1 MGEQIGANAETDL
14 NNSVNNSLK
23 RLQTDYIDLLQL
35 HDVSIK
41 EVQNNSHILNT
52 LKILQKNGK
61 IDEAINIYRW
71 FLPLLELDINSKLVQ
86 NIKLAETYTGLG
98 SENVRAPRLPLS
110 GDERK
115 SVIAI
120 IENALESRPDLSKY
134 NY

>member
-1 MGEQIGANAETDL
+1 
-14 NNSVNNSLK
+14 
-23 RLQTDYIDLLQL
+23 
-35 HDVSIK
+35 
-41 EVQNNSHILNT
+41 
-52 LKILQKNGK
+52 
-61 IDEAINIYRW
+61 
-71 FLPLLELDINSKLVQ
+71 
-86 NIKLAETYTGLG
+86 LG

>member
-1 MGEQIGANAETDL
+1 
-14 NNSVNNSLK
+14 
-23 RLQTDYIDLLQL
+23 
-35 HDVSIK
+35 
-41 EVQNNSHILNT
+41 
-52 LKILQKNGK
+52 
-61 IDEAINIYRW
+61 
-71 FLPLLELDINSKLVQ
+71 PLLELDINSKLVQ